1 MVIPRLSRFFKFFNT
16 MIKTKNSAFIFF
28 ISLLLIACH
37 KEVKSKQGGIDMI
50 SNVYFNASKGLNQM
64 QTFHVSKI
72 NYLGDSIFEIIPDHT
87 LPGINSGIHFIQDSL
102 YYSIQDN
109 AGSTDL
115 SDLIGKHHGK
125 LVYNKKSGAIF
136 SKEEIPNY
144 NNRRKLN
151 DTVLF
156 KKNYKRFEINS
167 PWMYTRF
174 YIYPTDTI
182 LPYSLYK
189 HVEEDY
195 GGRLER
201 IDSYNKKTDAF
212 VTLQI
217 IPRQQW
223 DDEAKDFFSFNRYL
237 QQKKKK

>member
-1 MVIPRLSRFFKFFNT
+1 MTLF
-16 MIKTKNSAFIFF
+16 FF
-28 ISLLLIACH
+28 ISATLLSCH

-64 QTFHVSKI
+64 QTFHVSRI
-72 NYLGDSIFEIIPDHT
+72 NYSGDSILEIIPDHA
-87 LPGINSGIHFIQDSL
+87 LPGVSAGTNFIRDSL
-102 YYSIQDN
+102 YYGLQDN
-109 AGSTDL
+109 PGSTVISEL
-115 SDLIGKHHGK
+115 TGKHQGK
-125 LVYNKKSGAIF
+125 LVYDKKAGAIF

-144 NNRRKLN
+144 RNRRNLS

-167 PWMYTRF
+167 PWMYMRF

-189 HVEEDY
+189 HVERDY
-195 GGRLER
+195 NGRLER

-223 DDEAKDFFSFNRYL
+223 DDEAKDFFSFNQYL
-237 QQKKKK
+237 QQKTHK